1 MRAFFALVQLGDQ
14 QALVVLGFSP
24 LGHIDIDARHALG
37 TAGTVIVNKASRL
50 NPPDFVAG
58 TDEAR

>member
-1 MRAFFALVQLGDQ
+1 MVELGDEQ
-14 QALVVLGFSP
+14 PLMVLGFSP

-50 NPPDFVAG
+50 NPL
-58 TDEAR
+58 